1 MLPVFE
7 NDPLAALRPFPLDPK
22 SIFAAHW
29 HEILLSVVFYFSIQA
44 VSPTVSSKLFGKT
57 YTELNAKTKLNF
69 DIHVVSMVQCIISI
83 LIIVPAWSHPHISGR
98 ADDAYLS
105 IFGYNP
111 YSGFVGAITV
121 GYFIW
126 DAVVCTLYIKLFGI
140 GFLLHGFAALWVFGW
155 SLKPFCMPWIPAFL
169 LFELSTPFVN
179 INWFASKLPAGTIS
193 DRVVAINGIFLLITF
208 FLVRILW
215 GFYAVGLVMVDLYR
229 TRGQIHYFFPIM
241 LLSLNF
247 MLNILNVYWFSK
259 MILIAKK
266 KILGGKTRPLSKE
279 AAKDE

>member
-1 MLPVFE
+1 MFPVYE
-7 NDPLAALRPFPLDPK
+7 KDPLAAFRPFPLNPE
-22 SIFAAHW
+22 SYYAAHW
-29 HEILLSVVFYFSIQA
+29 HEILLSTVFYFSIQA
-44 VSPTVSSKLFGKT
+44 LSPMFSSKMFGKT
-57 YTELNAKTKLNF
+57 YTELNPKTKLNF
-69 DIHVVSMVQCIISI
+69 DIHMVSMVQCFISI
-83 LIIVPAWSHPHISGR
+83 AIIIPAWSHPHIKNR

-105 IFGYNP
+105 VFGYNP

-126 DAVVCTLYIKLFGI
+126 DSVVCTLHLKLFGV
-140 GFLLHGFAALWVFGW
+140 GFLLHGFAALYVFGG

-193 DRVVAINGIFLLITF
+193 DRVVAINGICLLITF

-215 GFYAVGLVMVDLYR
+215 GFYAVFFVWYDLYR
-229 TRGQIHYFFPIM
+229 VRGQIHLFFPFM
-241 LLSLNF
+241 LLSLNV

-259 MILIAKK
+259 MLAIAKK
-266 KILGGKTRPLSKE
+266 KIMGGKTRLLSKE